1 MCPNFLVSKPL
12 RHSAGAR
19 ERCNGGGSRPLLVVG
34 CAVPGGMGVAMLALL
49 GVLASGDLFAQA
61 SADGATSKPPAATA
75 AGVPVRSVSEW
86 LLRMHQASVR
96 RAYIGTYVV
105 SSQGNLSSAK
115 IWHICDGTQQV
126 ERVEALTGPAKS
138 TYRHNDQ
145 VMTFFPATKV
155 ALVENR
161 TTLGLFP
168 GLLGSVDAKVDE
180 HYSAARS
187 GNERVAG
194 VDAEVVHLRPKDDW
208 RFGYRLWVEVG
219 SGLVVKMQTV
229 DSAGAVI
236 EEMAFSELQLGAP
249 VKLERL
255 VRKMANTDGYRIE
268 KIDLQRTSAEAEGW
282 AMSKM
287 VDGFKSMS
295 CFRRQVGGNTSN
307 RAAPALQWIF
317 SDGLASV
324 SLFIEPFDPQR
335 HTQEGSLAQGATRTL
350 TKRRQDW
357 WVTAVGEVPLQTLQA
372 FVGHLGRSR

>member
-1 MCPNFLVSKPL
+1 MSADFLGLKSLQRNADARVLPCLGGDQSF
-12 RHSAGAR
+12 RAGYVVR
-19 ERCNGGGSRPLLVVG
+19 VGIGG
-34 CAVPGGMGVAMLALL
+34 AMLGLL
-49 GVLASGDLFAQA
+49 ACLASVDVFAQVG
-61 SADGATSKPPAATA
+61 ADGTTSKPPATAATA
-75 AGVPVRSVSEW
+75 MPVRSVSEW

-96 RAYIGTYVV
+96 RAYVGTYVV

-115 IWHICDGTQQV
+115 IWHICDGTQQL

-168 GLLGSVDAKVDE
+168 GFLSSVDAKVDE
-180 HYSAARS
+180 HYAAARS
-187 GNERVAG
+187 GNERIAG

-208 RFGYRLWVEVG
+208 RFGYRLWVEAG
-219 SGLVVKMQTV
+219 SGLVVKMQTMDGTGTV
-229 DSAGAVI
+229 M

-255 VRKMANTDGYRIE
+255 ARKMTNTDGYRVE
-268 KIDLQRTSAEAEGW
+268 KIDVQRTSAEAEGW
-282 AMSKM
+282 TMGKT

-295 CFRRQVGGNTSN
+295 CFRRQVGSSASN
-307 RAAPALQWIF
+307 RAASTVQWIF

-335 HTQEGSLAQGATRTL
+335 HAQEGSLAQGATRTL

-372 FVGHLGRSR
+372 FVGHLSRSR